1 MTKFLQNENE
11 YDSKSKVIIVG
22 NSPTVLNYE
31 NGKWIDSFDVVIRVN
46 RCATEGF
53 EKNIGS
59 KTDIWKD
66 CQSLWTSTTKSKLR
80 TLCASNFSQIKE
92 V

>member
-31 NGKWIDSFDVVIRVN
+31 NGKWIDDFDSSNYIKRIVEHKFARE
-46 RCATEGF
+46 RCLQTY
-53 EKNIGS
+53 KS
-59 KTDIWKD
+59 
-66 CQSLWTSTTKSKLR
+66 SL
-80 TLCASNFSQIKE
+80 AND
-92 V
+92 